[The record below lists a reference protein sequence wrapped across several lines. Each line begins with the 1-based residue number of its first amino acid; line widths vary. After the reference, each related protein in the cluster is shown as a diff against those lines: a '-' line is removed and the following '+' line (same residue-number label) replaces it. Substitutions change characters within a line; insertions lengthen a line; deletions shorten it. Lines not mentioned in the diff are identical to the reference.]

1 MIVVANRIHVAKGQ
15 EEAFEKRFKGRAG
28 LVENHKGF
36 VRFELLR
43 PKTVEMHGRAMGGSD
58 YYVVLTYWE
67 SEQDFVR
74 WTQSEDFQTAH
85 MHRPPKE
92 MFAGPNVFE
101 LHEIIQLAEH
111 PTHR

>member
-15 EEAFEKRFKGRAG
+15 EEAFENRFKGRAG

-36 VRFELLR
+36 VRFELLKPR
-43 PKTVEMHGRAMGGSD
+43 AVEIHGREMGGSE
-58 YYVVLTYWE
+58 YYAVLTYWE
-67 SEQDFVR
+67 SPEDFVR

-85 MHRPPKE
+85 SHRPPKE

-101 LHEIIQLAEH
+101 MHEVIQRAYR
-111 PTHR
+111 PSRP